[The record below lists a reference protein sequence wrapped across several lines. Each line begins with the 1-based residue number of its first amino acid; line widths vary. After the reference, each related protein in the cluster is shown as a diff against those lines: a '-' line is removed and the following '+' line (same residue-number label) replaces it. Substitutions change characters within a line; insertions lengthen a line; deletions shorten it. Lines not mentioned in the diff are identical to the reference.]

1 MRDFSSPY
9 VSVAERLSLGH
20 ESAAKLAKES
30 GRAAAPVV
38 IEGRTIAKS
47 FWGCAWCNH
56 LEAFSDYANR
66 LPRGRTYAR
75 NGSIV
80 DLFVTP
86 GQVTALV
93 QGSVLYRI
101 DIRFQPMKAERWQ
114 AFKQRSAGQVTNL
127 IDLLQ
132 GKLSKEILADVTRL
146 ETGLF
151 PTPSEI
157 KMTCSCPDWA
167 GLCKHLAAVLYGVG
181 SRLDHQPELLFVLR
195 GVEVAELIAAATAS
209 AAAGPL
215 TGEAQTAADSALAG
229 EDLSALF
236 GVDLEDGGGS
246 EPKADS
252 SQAAVAAP
260 VATSTRKTKAKAS
273 AAAAGKAPAR
283 PPRRNT
289 HGPNTPTRAKGKNSV
304 AKRSATPPA
313 PDAPNP
319 KPARTVKAKQ
329 AKIKRAK
336 PKQAKTKQAK
346 AAPRSKTG
354 SKA

>member
-1 MRDFSSPY
+1 MRYFSSPY
-9 VSVAERLSLGH
+9 VSVAERLSLGR
-20 ESAAKLAKES
+20 EAAAKLSKKS

-38 IEGRTIAKS
+38 IEGRAIAKS

-80 DLFVTP
+80 DLFVAP

-93 QGSVLYRI
+93 QGSSLYKI

-151 PTPSEI
+151 PAPSEI

-195 GVEVAELIAAATAS
+195 GVEVAELIASATAS

-215 TGEAQTAADSALAG
+215 TGETQTAADSALAG

-236 GVDLEDGGGS
+236 GVDLDDGSGR
-246 EPKADS
+246 EPKS
-252 SQAAVAAP
+252 ELSQAAVAAP
-260 VATSTRKTKAKAS
+260 TANSTRMPQPKS
-273 AAAAGKAPAR
+273 SAAAGKTPAQ

-289 HGPNTPTRAKGKNSV
+289 RGPTTPTRAKGKNSV

-319 KPARTVKAKQ
+319 KPAPTVKAKQ

>member
-9 VSVAERLSLGH
+9 VSVAERLSLGR
-20 ESAAKLAKES
+20 EAAAKLSKKS

-38 IEGRTIAKS
+38 IEGRAIAKS

-80 DLFVTP
+80 DLFVAP

-93 QGSVLYRI
+93 QGSSLYKI

-151 PTPSEI
+151 PAPSEI

-236 GVDLEDGGGS
+236 GVDLDDGSGR
-246 EPKADS
+246 EPKPEL

-260 VATSTRKTKAKAS
+260 LANSTRMPQPKS
-273 AAAAGKAPAR
+273 SAAAGKTPAR
-283 PPRRNT
+283 PPRMNT
-289 HGPNTPTRAKGKNSV
+289 RGPTTPTHAKGKNSV

-319 KPARTVKAKQ
+319 KPAPTVKAKQ

>member
-9 VSVAERLSLGH
+9 VSVAERHSLGQKA
-20 ESAAKLAKES
+20 AAKLSKKS

-38 IEGRTIAKS
+38 IEGRAIAKS

-114 AFKQRSAGQVTNL
+114 AFKQRSAGHVTNL

-195 GVEVAELIAAATAS
+195 GVEVAELIAAATAT
-209 AAAGPL
+209 AAGPL
-215 TGEAQTAADSALAG
+215 AGEAQTAADSALAG

-236 GVDLEDGGGS
+236 GVDLEDSGGS
-246 EPKADS
+246 EPKSDL

-260 VATSTRKTKAKAS
+260 IANSTRMPQPKSS
-273 AAAAGKAPAR
+273 AATAGKAPTQ
-283 PPRRNT
+283 PPS
-289 HGPNTPTRAKGKNSV
+289 PNTRRPTTPIRAKGKNSV

-319 KPARTVKAKQ
+319 KPAPTVKAKQ
-329 AKIKRAK
+329 AKIKRT
-336 PKQAKTKQAK
+336 KTKQAK

>member
-9 VSVAERLSLGH
+9 VSVAERLSLGR
-20 ESAAKLAKES
+20 EAAAKLSKKS
-30 GRAAAPVV
+30 GRATAPVV
-38 IEGRTIAKS
+38 IEGRAIAKS

-80 DLFVTP
+80 DLFVAP

-93 QGSVLYRI
+93 QGSSLYKI

-151 PTPSEI
+151 PAPSEI

-215 TGEAQTAADSALAG
+215 TGEDTTAADSALAG

-236 GVDLEDGGGS
+236 GVDLDDGS
-246 EPKADS
+246 RREPKPEL

-260 VATSTRKTKAKAS
+260 LANSTRMPQPKS
-273 AAAAGKAPAR
+273 SAAAGKTPAR
-283 PPRRNT
+283 PPRMNT
-289 HGPNTPTRAKGKNSV
+289 RGPTTPTHAKGKNSV

-319 KPARTVKAKQ
+319 KPAPTVKAKQ

>member
-1 MRDFSSPY
+1 MRLVQPSRGLQ
-9 VSVAERLSLGH
+9 RLR
-20 ESAAKLAKES
+20 EPP
-30 GRAAAPVV
+30 AP
-38 IEGRTIAKS
+38 
-47 FWGCAWCNH
+47 
-56 LEAFSDYANR
+56 
-66 LPRGRTYAR
+66 GRTYAR

-114 AFKQRSAGQVTNL
+114 AFKQRSAGHVTNL

-246 EPKADS
+246 EPKSDP
-252 SQAAVAAP
+252 SQAAVVAP
-260 VATSTRKTKAKAS
+260 VATSTRKPKAKAS
-273 AAAAGKAPAR
+273 AAAGKTPTQ
-283 PPRRNT
+283 PPRPNT
-289 HGPNTPTRAKGKNSV
+289 RRPNTPTRAKGKNPV
-304 AKRSATPPA
+304 TKRSATRPA

-319 KPARTVKAKQ
+319 KLTRTVKAKQ
-329 AKIKRAK
+329 AKTKR
-336 PKQAKTKQAK
+336 PK

>member
-1 MRDFSSPY
+1 MRYFSSPY
-9 VSVAERLSLGH
+9 VSVAERLSLGR
-20 ESAAKLAKES
+20 EAAAKLSKKS

-38 IEGRTIAKS
+38 IEGRAIAKS

-80 DLFVTP
+80 DLFVAP

-101 DIRFQPMKAERWQ
+101 DIRFQPMKAERWL

-151 PTPSEI
+151 PAPSEI

-236 GVDLEDGGGS
+236 GVDLEGSGGS
-246 EPKADS
+246 EPKADP

-260 VATSTRKTKAKAS
+260 TANSTRMPQPKS
-273 AAAAGKAPAR
+273 SAAAGKAPTQ
-283 PPRRNT
+283 PPRPNT
-289 HGPNTPTRAKGKNSV
+289 RGPNKPTRAKGKNSV
-304 AKRSATPPA
+304 EKRSATPPA

-319 KPARTVKAKQ
+319 KPAPTVKAKQ

>member
-1 MRDFSSPY
+1 
-9 VSVAERLSLGH
+9 
-20 ESAAKLAKES
+20 
-30 GRAAAPVV
+30 
-38 IEGRTIAKS
+38 
-47 FWGCAWCNH
+47 
-56 LEAFSDYANR
+56 
-66 LPRGRTYAR
+66 
-75 NGSIV
+75 
-80 DLFVTP
+80 LFVAP

-93 QGSVLYRI
+93 QGSSLYKI

-151 PTPSEI
+151 PAPSEI

-236 GVDLEDGGGS
+236 GVDLDDGRGR
-246 EPKADS
+246 EPKS
-252 SQAAVAAP
+252 ELSQAAVVAP
-260 VATSTRKTKAKAS
+260 VAKSTRKPKAKAS
-273 AAAAGKAPAR
+273 AAAAGKTPAR

-289 HGPNTPTRAKGKNSV
+289 RGPTTPTRAMGKNPV

-319 KPARTVKAKQ
+319 KPAPTVKAKQ
-329 AKIKRAK
+329 AKINRAK
-336 PKQAKTKQAK
+336 PKQAK

>member
-1 MRDFSSPY
+1 MRYFSSPY

-20 ESAAKLAKES
+20 KSAAKLAKES

-38 IEGRTIAKS
+38 IEGRAIAKS

-236 GVDLEDGGGS
+236 GVDLDDGSGS
-246 EPKADS
+246 EPKSDP

-260 VATSTRKTKAKAS
+260 IAMSARKPKAKPS
-273 AAAAGKAPAR
+273 AAAAGKAPTQ
-283 PPRRNT
+283 PPRPNT
-289 HGPNTPTRAKGKNSV
+289 RRPNTPTRAKGKNPA
-304 AKRSATPPA
+304 AKRSATPLA

-319 KPARTVKAKQ
+319 KPARTMKAKQ
-329 AKIKRAK
+329 AKTKR
-336 PKQAKTKQAK
+336 PK

>member
-1 MRDFSSPY
+1 MRYFSSPY
-9 VSVAERLSLGH
+9 VSVAKRHSLGQKA
-20 ESAAKLAKES
+20 AAKLAKES
-30 GRAAAPVV
+30 GRASAPVV
-38 IEGRTIAKS
+38 IEGHAIAKS

-80 DLFVTP
+80 DLSVTP
-86 GQVTALV
+86 RQVTALV
-93 QGSVLYRI
+93 QGSSLYRI
-101 DIRFQPMKAERWQ
+101 DIRFQPMQAERWQ

-215 TGEAQTAADSALAG
+215 TGEAQSAADSALAG

-236 GVDLEDGGGS
+236 GVDLDDGGSGG
-246 EPKADS
+246 PKADP
-252 SQAAVAAP
+252 SQAVSVEPAP
-260 VATSTRKTKAKAS
+260 HLPVGAPAKIDTATSKSPTRKRLQRLPVPRAKGRTQPERPTAQRSGPRPKTGTPKRKPGRTAKAS
-273 AAAAGKAPAR
+273 TPKVARRPKAG
-283 PPRRNT
+283 
-289 HGPNTPTRAKGKNSV
+289 
-304 AKRSATPPA
+304 
-313 PDAPNP
+313 P
-319 KPARTVKAKQ
+319 KT
-329 AKIKRAK
+329 
-336 PKQAKTKQAK
+336 
-346 AAPRSKTG
+346 
-354 SKA
+354 

>member
-9 VSVAERLSLGH
+9 VSVDERLILGR
-20 ESAAKLAKES
+20 EAAAKLSKKS

-38 IEGRTIAKS
+38 IEGRAIAKS

-56 LEAFSDYANR
+56 LEAFSDFANR

-101 DIRFQPMKAERWQ
+101 DIRFQPMEAERWQ
-114 AFKQRSAGQVTNL
+114 AFKQRSAGHVTNL

-236 GVDLEDGGGS
+236 GVDLEDSGGS
-246 EPKADS
+246 KPKSDS
-252 SQAAVAAP
+252 SQAAVAEP
-260 VATSTRKTKAKAS
+260 VATSTRKPKAKPS
-273 AAAAGKAPAR
+273 AATAGKAPTQ
-283 PPRRNT
+283 PPRPNT
-289 HGPNTPTRAKGKNSV
+289 RRPNTPTRAKGKNPA
-304 AKRSATPPA
+304 AKRSATRPA

-319 KPARTVKAKQ
+319 KPARTIKAKQ
-329 AKIKRAK
+329 AITKR
-336 PKQAKTKQAK
+336 PK
-346 AAPRSKTG
+346 AAPRSKTS

>member
-1 MRDFSSPY
+1 MRYFSSPY
-9 VSVAERLSLGH
+9 VSVAERLILGQ
-20 ESAAKLAKES
+20 EAAAKLSKKS

-38 IEGRTIAKS
+38 IEGRAIAKS

-80 DLFVTP
+80 DLFVAP

-93 QGSVLYRI
+93 QGSSLYKI
-101 DIRFQPMKAERWQ
+101 DIRFQPMQAERWQ
-114 AFKQRSAGQVTNL
+114 AFKQRRAGHVTNL

-236 GVDLEDGGGS
+236 GVDLDDGGGS
-246 EPKADS
+246 EPKSDP

-260 VATSTRKTKAKAS
+260 VATSTRKPKAKAS
-273 AAAAGKAPAR
+273 AATAGKAPTQ
-283 PPRRNT
+283 PPRPNT
-289 HGPNTPTRAKGKNSV
+289 RRPNTPTRAKGKNPT
-304 AKRSATPPA
+304 AKRSATRPA

-319 KPARTVKAKQ
+319 KPARTIKAKQ
-329 AKIKRAK
+329 AITKR
-336 PKQAKTKQAK
+336 PK
-346 AAPRSKTG
+346 AAPRSKTS

>member
-9 VSVAERLSLGH
+9 VSVDERLILGR
-20 ESAAKLAKES
+20 EAAAKLSKKS

-38 IEGRTIAKS
+38 IEGRAIAKS

-56 LEAFSDYANR
+56 LEAFSDFANR

-101 DIRFQPMKAERWQ
+101 DIRFQPMEAERWQ
-114 AFKQRSAGQVTNL
+114 AFKQRSAGHVTNL

-236 GVDLEDGGGS
+236 GVDLDDGGGS
-246 EPKADS
+246 EPKSDP
-252 SQAAVAAP
+252 SQAAVAEP
-260 VATSTRKTKAKAS
+260 FATSTRKPKAKPS
-273 AAAAGKAPAR
+273 AATAGKAPTQ
-283 PPRRNT
+283 PPSRNT
-289 HGPNTPTRAKGKNSV
+289 RRPNTPSRAKGKNPA

-319 KPARTVKAKQ
+319 KPAPTVKAKQ
-329 AKIKRAK
+329 AKIKR
-336 PKQAKTKQAK
+336 AKTKQAK

>member
-1 MRDFSSPY
+1 MRYFSSPY
-9 VSVAERLSLGH
+9 VSVAERLSLGR
-20 ESAAKLAKES
+20 EAAAKLSKKS
-30 GRAAAPVV
+30 GRAAAPVI
-38 IEGRTIAKS
+38 IEGRAIAKS

-80 DLFVTP
+80 DLFVAP

-93 QGSVLYRI
+93 QGSSLYKI
-101 DIRFQPMKAERWQ
+101 DIRFQPMKVERWQ
-114 AFKQRSAGQVTNL
+114 AFKQRSAGHVTNL

-236 GVDLEDGGGS
+236 GVDLDDGSGS
-246 EPKADS
+246 EPKSDS

-260 VATSTRKTKAKAS
+260 VATSTRKPKAKAS
-273 AAAAGKAPAR
+273 AAAAGKTPAR
-283 PPRRNT
+283 PPR
-289 HGPNTPTRAKGKNSV
+289 PNTPSRAKGKIPV
-304 AKRSATPPA
+304 VKRSATPLA

-319 KPARTVKAKQ
+319 KPAPTVKAKQ
-329 AKIKRAK
+329 AKTKR
-336 PKQAKTKQAK
+336 PK
-346 AAPRSKTG
+346 AAPRSKTS